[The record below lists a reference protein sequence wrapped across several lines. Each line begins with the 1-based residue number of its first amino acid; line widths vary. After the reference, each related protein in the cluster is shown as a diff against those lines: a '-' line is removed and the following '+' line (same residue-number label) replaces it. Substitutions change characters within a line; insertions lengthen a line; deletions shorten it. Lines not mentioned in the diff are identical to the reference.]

1 MYAKIDS
8 KVLFMKQ
15 LVLIRHGQSLW
26 NAENKFTGWVDSSL
40 SQRGIQEAIKAGKLI
55 KEFDL
60 DIQIAFTSFLSR
72 AIDTLNILLKEIN
85 KSNLIVNKTWNLNER
100 HYGSLTGLNKEETKK
115 EIGES
120 QFLKY
125 RRSWETAPP
134 PIQKNDKNILLY
146 GSLNKTIPED
156 KIPLTESLKDTYNRV
171 IKYYKSEIIDNLSKN
186 NAIIIAAHGNSLRA
200 LCKYLFQI
208 SDFEI
213 NSLEIPTGNPMIINF
228 KDNLK
233 IDNALYLDKDRA
245 KPILRFD

>member
-1 MYAKIDS
+1 
-8 KVLFMKQ
+8 MKQ

-40 SQRGIQEAIKAGKLI
+40 SQRGIKEAIKAGKLI

-120 QFLKY
+120 LFLKY
-125 RRSWETAPP
+125 RRSWEISPP
-134 PIQKNDKNILLY
+134 PIKKNDKNILLY
-146 GSLNKTIPED
+146 GSLNKTVPED
-156 KIPLTESLKDTYNRV
+156 KIPRTESLKDTYNRV
-171 IKYYKSEIIDNLSKN
+171 IKYYKSEIINNLSNN

-208 SDFEI
+208 SDEKI
-213 NSLEIPTGNPMIINF
+213 NSLEIPTGNPMIINL

-233 IDNALYLDKDRA
+233 IDSALYLDKKRA
-245 KPILRFD
+245 QPIISFD

>member
-1 MYAKIDS
+1 
-8 KVLFMKQ
+8 MKQ

-40 SQRGIQEAIKAGKLI
+40 SQRGIKEAIKAGKLI

-60 DIQIAFTSFLSR
+60 DFKIAFTSFLSR
-72 AIDTLNILLKEIN
+72 AVDTLNILLKEIN
-85 KSNLIVNKTWNLNER
+85 KSNLIVNKTWKLNER
-100 HYGSLTGLNKEETKK
+100 HYGSLTGLNKEKTKK

-120 QFLKY
+120 LFLKY
-125 RRSWETAPP
+125 RRSWEIAPP
-134 PIQKNDKNILLY
+134 PIKKNDKNILLY

-156 KIPLTESLKDTYNRV
+156 KIPRTESLKDTYNRV
-171 IKYYKSEIIDNLSKN
+171 IKYYKSEIIDNLSNN

-208 SDFEI
+208 SDEKI
-213 NSLEIPTGNPMIINF
+213 NSLEIPTGNPMIINL

-233 IDNALYLDKDRA
+233 IDSALYLDKERA
-245 KPILRFD
+245 QPIVSFD

>member
-1 MYAKIDS
+1 
-8 KVLFMKQ
+8 MKQ

-40 SQRGIQEAIKAGKLI
+40 SQRGIKEAIKAGKLI

-60 DIQIAFTSFLSR
+60 DFQIAFTSFLSR
-72 AIDTLNILLKEIN
+72 AVDTLNILLKEIN
-85 KSNLIVNKTWNLNER
+85 KSNLIVNKTWKLNER

-120 QFLKY
+120 LFLKY
-125 RRSWETAPP
+125 RRSWEIAPP
-134 PIQKNDKNILLY
+134 PIKKNDKNILLY

-156 KIPLTESLKDTYNRV
+156 KIPRTESLKDTYNRV
-171 IKYYKSEIIDNLSKN
+171 IKYYKSEIIDNLSNN

-208 SDFEI
+208 SDEKI
-213 NSLEIPTGNPMIINF
+213 NSLEIPTGNPMIINL

-233 IDNALYLDKDRA
+233 IDSAIYLDKERA
-245 KPILRFD
+245 QPIVSFE

>member
-1 MYAKIDS
+1 
-8 KVLFMKQ
+8 MKQ

-26 NAENKFTGWVDSSL
+26 NAENKFTGWVDSPL

-72 AIDTLNILLKEIN
+72 AINTLNILLKEIN
-85 KSNLIVNKTWNLNER
+85 KSNLTVNKTWNLNER

-115 EIGES
+115 EIGDS
-120 QFLKY
+120 LFLKY

-134 PIQKNDKNILLY
+134 PIKENDKNILQY
-146 GSLNKTIPED
+146 GSLNKTIPKD
-156 KIPLTESLKDTYNRV
+156 KIPCTESLKDTYNRV
-171 IKYYKSEIIDNLSKN
+171 IKYYKSEIIDNLSN
-186 NAIIIAAHGNSLRA
+186 YNAIIIAAHGNSLRA

-208 SDFEI
+208 SDEKI
-213 NSLEIPTGNPMIINF
+213 NSLEIPTGNPMIINL

-233 IDNALYLDKDRA
+233 IDHALYLDKERA
-245 KPILRFD
+245 KPILSFD